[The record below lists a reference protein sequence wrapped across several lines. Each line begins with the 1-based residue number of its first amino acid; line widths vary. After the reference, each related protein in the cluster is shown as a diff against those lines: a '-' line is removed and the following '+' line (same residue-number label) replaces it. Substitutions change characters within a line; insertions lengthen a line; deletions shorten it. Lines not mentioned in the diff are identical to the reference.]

1 MFFIKNKAKIR
12 VIYLYLSLTKQI
24 SGMVELGIRGRQETT
39 VTEANI
45 ATNVGSGK
53 VQVFSTPMMIALME
67 KAAVL
72 SIEPF
77 LEKGQSSVGTHIS
90 VSHCAAT
97 PMGMHVWA
105 ETEVTEIDRRKVTFT
120 VKAYD
125 ERGLIGEG
133 THERFIIDVEKFQ
146 SKAENK

>member
-1 MFFIKNKAKIR
+1 M
-12 VIYLYLSLTKQI
+12 
-24 SGMVELGIRGRQETT
+24 TT
-39 VTEANI
+39 ANV

-53 VQVFSTPMMIALME
+53 VKVFATPMMISLME

-72 SIEPF
+72 SIEPY
-77 LEKGQSSVGTHIS
+77 LEPGQSSVGTHID

-97 PMGMHVWA
+97 PMGMTVRA
-105 ETEVTEIDRRKVTFT
+105 ETEVVGIDRRRVTFS

-133 THERFIIDVEKFQ
+133 THDRFIIDVENFQ